1 MHHIGAIRKER
12 GGVRG
17 EPDCKTQPRLYKLM
31 AIRNNEELKNQKRE
45 RRDGIDPWRE
55 SQREYEQ
62 ARWWCSKWETALN
75 GHSEVFTIT
84 MSARHRRRRHLDI
97 VMGII
102 DQLDPNLIVTVRD
115 PEGVIVSGQEPVLFI
130 VLQSRSRE

>member
-1 MHHIGAIRKER
+1 MVLIPGER
-12 GGVRG
+12 A
-17 EPDCKTQPRLYKLM
+17 EHE
-31 AIRNNEELKNQKRE
+31 N
-45 RRDGIDPWRE
+45 GIDPWRE
-55 SQREYEQ
+55 SQRVRASKVVVFQMENRLKRTFRSIHHHYV
-62 ARWWCSKWETALN
+62 CS
-75 GHSEVFTIT
+75 S
-84 MSARHRRRRHLDI
+84 SSSSSLDI

>member
-1 MHHIGAIRKER
+1 MTYTKRRGDIEPWREMVMHHIGAIRKER
-12 GGVRG
+12 DGVRG

-45 RRDGIDPWRE
+45 RREMVLIPGERAEHENGIDPWRE

-84 MSARHRRRRHLDI
+84 MSARHRRRRH
-97 VMGII
+97 
-102 DQLDPNLIVTVRD
+102 
-115 PEGVIVSGQEPVLFI
+115 
-130 VLQSRSRE
+130 